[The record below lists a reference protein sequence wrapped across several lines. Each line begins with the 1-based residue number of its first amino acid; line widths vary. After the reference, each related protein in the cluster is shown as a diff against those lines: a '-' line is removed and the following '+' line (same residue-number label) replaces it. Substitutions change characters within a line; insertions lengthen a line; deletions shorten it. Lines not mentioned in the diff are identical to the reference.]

1 MGYDL
6 INNCGTIH
14 FSNVGWA
21 KVLTI
26 AEHFGWKPMGT
37 VYREDK
43 ALLFF
48 DVEHSNKDIQQFIK
62 SWDGDYGTNDSQTVI
77 EKDALNLSRALMRA
91 VQLMP
96 DELVVTDCYPYWVI
110 LDDVSK
116 GSEIGH
122 ITEIGHIRSSML
134 KKTLEKFIQF
144 CMIGEFDIY

>member
-37 VYREDK
+37 VYREDN

-48 DVEHSNKDIQQFIK
+48 GDELSNKDIQQFIK
-62 SWDGDYGTNDSQTVI
+62 SWDGNYDTNTLQTVI
-77 EKDALNLSRALMRA
+77 EKDALNLSRALMKA
-91 VQLMP
+91 VQVMP
-96 DELVVTDCYPYWVI
+96 DEIEITDRYPYWVI

-122 ITEIGHIRSSML
+122 FRSLQMKNS
-134 KKTLEKFIQF
+134 LEKFIQF
-144 CMIGEFDIY
+144 CMNGEFDII

>member
-6 INNCGTIH
+6 INNRGYFQFNCR
-14 FSNVGWA
+14 GWQ

-26 AEHFGWKPMGT
+26 AEHFGWEPMGT
-37 VYREDK
+37 VIREDN

-48 DVEHSNKDIQQFIK
+48 DDESSDKDIQQFIK
-62 SWDGDYGTNDSQTVI
+62 SWDGNYYTNDLQTVI
-77 EKDALNLSRALMRA
+77 EKDVLNLSRALMKA

-96 DELVVTDCYPYWVI
+96 DEIVVTDYYPYWVI

-122 ITEIGHIRSSML
+122 IRSLML
-134 KKTLEKFIQF
+134 KKSLEKFIQF
-144 CMIGEFDIY
+144 CIIGEFDIY